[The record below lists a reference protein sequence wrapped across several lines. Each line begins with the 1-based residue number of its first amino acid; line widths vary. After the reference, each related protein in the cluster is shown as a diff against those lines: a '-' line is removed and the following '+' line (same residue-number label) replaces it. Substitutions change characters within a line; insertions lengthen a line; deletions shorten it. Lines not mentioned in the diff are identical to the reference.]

1 MSCVSV
7 VVTCYDQ
14 EEYIGDAIGSV
25 VQQSR
30 YDAISEIIVVDDG
43 STDDSETLIR
53 NWANRCEKIQY
64 VYQENQGVS
73 AARNEGI
80 RRSSGKY
87 IAFLDGDDLWCEDRL
102 APQLKMAEKHPEV
115 GLFYGDVYS
124 FQETPNNR
132 TRGYCTPFEY
142 DDEDVLPT
150 LYLYGAPILTPTTF
164 VRTDCFREVG
174 VFDRSLRLA
183 QDTDMWLR
191 IAAEYPI
198 HHVGEPVA
206 LVRQGNESLSTDIGG
221 KAKHQF
227 RVSNKIADLYPRLA
241 SLRDIRKAR
250 IHSGLSRN
258 RAVSGNRVG
267 AVKSALSAI
276 SKDPLTLKHHATLG
290 FSLLPFS
297 SRQLHWIREQIQ
309 ETKRTIHCWA
319 RS

>member
-1 MSCVSV
+1 MSRVSV
-7 VVTCYDQ
+7 VVTCYNQ
-14 EEYIGDAIGSV
+14 EEYIGEAIGSV
-25 VQQSR
+25 VRQTR

-53 NWANRCEKIQY
+53 NWTNHCEKIQY

-102 APQLKMAEKHPEV
+102 TPQLELAEKHPEV

-124 FQETPNNR
+124 FEEDPNDR
-132 TRGYCTPFEY
+132 TRGYCTRFEY
-142 DDEDVLPT
+142 DDRDVLPK
-150 LYLYGAPILTPTTF
+150 LYLHGGPILTPTTLI
-164 VRTDCFREVG
+164 RSGCFGEVG
-174 VFDRSLRLA
+174 LFDRSLRQA

-191 IAAEYPI
+191 VTAEHPI

-206 LVRQGNESLSTDIGG
+206 LVRQGNESLSTDIDG
-221 KAKHQF
+221 KAQQQL
-227 RVSNKIADLYPRLA
+227 RVSDKISDLYPALA
-241 SLRDIRKAR
+241 SLCEVRKAR

-258 RAVSGNRVG
+258 RLFSGNRAG
-267 AVKSALSAI
+267 AVKSALNAI
-276 SKDPLTLKHHATLG
+276 ALGPLTMKHHATLG
-290 FSLLPFS
+290 FTLLPLS
-297 SRQLHWIREQIQ
+297 ARQLRWIRGRTQGA
-309 ETKRTIHCWA
+309 KRKMNRWL